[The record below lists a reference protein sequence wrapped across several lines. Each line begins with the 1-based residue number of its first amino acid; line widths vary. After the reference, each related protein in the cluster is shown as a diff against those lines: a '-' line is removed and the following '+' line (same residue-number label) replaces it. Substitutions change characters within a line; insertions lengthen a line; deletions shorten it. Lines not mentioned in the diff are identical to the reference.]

1 MRKPPTTPT
10 TRELDA
16 LIYEVRGHKVMLDS
30 ELAEIYSVP
39 TKRLLEQVRRNVDR
53 FPRDFAFQITRE
65 EYQAL
70 RSQIATLKTG
80 RGQHRKYLPFVFTEH
95 GAIMA
100 ANVLNSPRAV
110 QMSVFVVRA
119 FLKMRSLLGDK
130 QELAKRLAALEKEL
144 KQRLDVHEAAIVTIL
159 QRVMDIIDPPA
170 LPPAPSK
177 PRIGFRP

>member
-1 MRKPPTTPT
+1 MRKPPATLTTHQ
-10 TRELDA
+10 LDA
-16 LIYEVRGHKVMLDS
+16 LIYEVREQRVMLDS
-30 ELAEIYSVP
+30 DLAEIYSVP

-53 FPRDFAFQITRE
+53 FPRDFAFQITPE

-110 QMSVFVVRA
+110 QMNTTC
-119 FLKMRSLLGDK
+119 GD
-130 QELAKRLAALEKEL
+130 A
-144 KQRLDVHEAAIVTIL
+144 V
-159 QRVMDIIDPPA
+159 
-170 LPPAPSK
+170 
-177 PRIGFRP
+177 G